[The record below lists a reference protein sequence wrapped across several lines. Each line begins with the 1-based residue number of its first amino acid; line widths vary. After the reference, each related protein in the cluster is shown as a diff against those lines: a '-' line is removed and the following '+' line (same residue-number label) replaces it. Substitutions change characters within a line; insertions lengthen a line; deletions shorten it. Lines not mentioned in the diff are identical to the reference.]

1 MVDNIVDSYSYDFSK
16 EIKSNNNSLID
27 AKLMEF
33 KGSIK
38 FLDDAFTHN
47 ILKITYPLSN
57 KIFNKIPLV
66 TIFNFCIINDILF
79 NTIFSIYCFIVGDLM
94 LYITFIY
101 LFFSIFDIAFLSDF
115 IKKKKS
121 IYFVFL
127 LKTCVLLIIQCIIYI
142 LSYLD
147 SNKSNSLRNLSI
159 IYIFINLVQNVVS
172 SFIIWSAKK
181 NKISLNEDEYIISD
195 FNYENRNYSDSN
207 VDNFSDNSSNKK
219 IRYREVII
227 NNHKVK

>member
-27 AKLMEF
+27 TKLMEF

-142 LSYLD
+142 ISYLD
-147 SNKSNSLRNLSI
+147 STKSKSLRNLSI

-195 FNYENRNYSDSN
+195 FNYENRNTSDSN
-207 VDNFSDNSSNKK
+207 VDNFSDNSSKK

>member
-219 IRYREVII
+219 IRYRDVII